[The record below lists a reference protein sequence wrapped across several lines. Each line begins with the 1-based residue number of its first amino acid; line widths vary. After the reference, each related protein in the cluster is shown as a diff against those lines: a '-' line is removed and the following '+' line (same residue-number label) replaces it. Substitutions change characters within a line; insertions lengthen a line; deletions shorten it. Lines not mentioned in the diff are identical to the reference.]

1 MTSLR
6 AYEVKG
12 HMKSLDEQL
21 ISASRTLHIDLCEH
35 TFGCTSQL
43 FLVRHECPRMAF
55 LEVILFICPVQ
66 RMTSLSECATYIT
79 LHECPRDTFPWPKG
93 SGPWLAW
100 NVLKKPSSFREAIFF
115 MCPFK
120 RISSFA
126 YRKILFVFFLDFLS
140 LCLPFLFQRKHS
152 LMCPFTKKKNVFF
165 ESTNTCR
172 LLSPLSSLC
181 LQQSTPRVNVKREK
195 KSPGFPPL
203 YTPRNFVYK
212 VCPFF
217 WFGPVEAQVISFT
230 CEYVSWIFHTCRRAG
245 QIICLFFSWGKT
257 TRGSHTELCEQVSY
271 DINGWYQ

>member
-152 LMCPFTKKKNVFF
+152 LMCPFTKKKTSSSSRQILVVFF
-165 ESTNTCR
+165 LHFLVSAYSNLR
-172 LLSPLSSLC
+172 PALMS
-181 LQQSTPRVNVKREK
+181 REK
-195 KSPGFPPL
+195 KKVQAFPPCTHPETL
-203 YTPRNFVYK
+203 CTRYVR
-212 VCPFF
+212 FF
-217 WFGPVEAQVISFT
+217 GSDLW
-230 CEYVSWIFHTCRRAG
+230 RRK
-245 QIICLFFSWGKT
+245 SYH
-257 TRGSHTELCEQVSY
+257 SHV
-271 DINGWYQ
+271 NM

>member
-12 HMKSLDEQL
+12 HMESLDEQL

-126 YRKILFVFFLDFLS
+126 YRKIFSSSFSTSLVSVYLSSFRENIPSCALSQKKKTSSSSRQILVVFFLHFLVS
-140 LCLPFLFQRKHS
+140 AYSNLRPA
-152 LMCPFTKKKNVFF
+152 LM
-165 ESTNTCR
+165 S
-172 LLSPLSSLC
+172 
-181 LQQSTPRVNVKREK
+181 REK
-195 KSPGFPPL
+195 KKVQAFPPCTHPETL
-203 YTPRNFVYK
+203 CTRYVR
-212 VCPFF
+212 FF
-217 WFGPVEAQVISFT
+217 GSDLW
-230 CEYVSWIFHTCRRAG
+230 RRK
-245 QIICLFFSWGKT
+245 SYH
-257 TRGSHTELCEQVSY
+257 SHV
-271 DINGWYQ
+271 NM